1 MDDFLLRALSAGIIV
16 AILCGSLGVFILWRR
31 MAYFGDT
38 VSHASI
44 LGVSLGLLMGVS
56 VSFGVIATSIAVAL
70 AMLLLRRNHR
80 FSNDTVLG
88 VLAHSA
94 LSLGLVL
101 MVFIEG
107 QQIDLNAWLF
117 GDILAVTTIDLMV
130 LAVVGIVLLILLK
143 LIWRPLLSMSVSED
157 LARVEG
163 VNVAGIGLTYTL
175 LVALTIAVGIKVIGA
190 LLISSMLI
198 IPAAAARNLASS
210 PEAMIFYSVGIG
222 VVSVLLGLSSSYFW
236 DTPAGPSI
244 VVAATCL
251 FIVLQMLPK
260 R

>member
-1 MDDFLLRALSAGIIV
+1 MDDFLLRALAAGIVV
-16 AILCGSLGVFILWRR
+16 AILCGGLGVFILWRR

-44 LGVSLGLLMGVS
+44 LGVSLGILLGIS
-56 VSFGVIATSIAVAL
+56 VSLGVIATSIAVAL
-70 AMLLLRRNHR
+70 AMLLLRRNQR

-101 MVFIEG
+101 MAFVEG

-117 GDILAVTTIDLMV
+117 GDILAVTKLDLMI
-130 LAVVGIVLLILLK
+130 LAGAGTFLLIILK

-157 LARVEG
+157 LARIEG
-163 VNVAGIGLTYTL
+163 VNVAGIGLIYTL
-175 LVALTIAVGIKVIGA
+175 LVAITIAVGIKVIGA
-190 LLISSMLI
+190 LLISSLLI
-198 IPAAAARNLASS
+198 IPAAAARNIAES
-210 PEAMIFYSVGIG
+210 PEAMVFFAMLIG
-222 VVSVLLGLSSSYFW
+222 LIAVMLGLTSSYFW

-244 VVAATCL
+244 VVAATCF

>member
-1 MDDFLLRALSAGIIV
+1 MDDFLLRALTAGIIV

-44 LGVSLGLLMGVS
+44 LGVSLGILMGVS
-56 VSFGVIATSIAVAL
+56 VSLGIIATSIAVAL
-70 AMLLLRRNHR
+70 AMLLLRRNQR

-117 GDILAVTTIDLMV
+117 GDILAVTKKDLMTLV
-130 LAVVGIVLLILLK
+130 IVGSFLLIILQW
-143 LIWRPLLSMSVSED
+143 IWKPLLSMSVSED

-163 VNVAGIGLTYTL
+163 VNVSVVGLTYTM
-175 LVALTIAVGIKVIGA
+175 LVAITIAIGIKVIGA

-198 IPAAAARNLASS
+198 IPAAAARNLAKS
-210 PEAMIFYSVGIG
+210 PEAMVLYSMCIG
-222 VVSVLLGLSSSYFW
+222 VIAVLLGLVSSYFG

-244 VVAATCL
+244 VVAATCI

>member
-1 MDDFLLRALSAGIIV
+1 MDDFLLRALTAGIIV

-44 LGVSLGLLMGVS
+44 LGVSLGILMGVS

-70 AMLLLRRNHR
+70 AMLLLRRNQR

-101 MVFIEG
+101 MAFVEG

-117 GDILAVTTIDLMV
+117 GDILAVTKLDLMI
-130 LAVVGIVLLILLK
+130 LAGAGTFLLIILK
-143 LIWRPLLSMSVSED
+143 GIWQPLLSMSVSED

-175 LVALTIAVGIKVIGA
+175 LVAITIAVGIKVIGA

-198 IPAAAARNLASS
+198 IPAAAARNIAQS
-210 PEAMIFYSVGIG
+210 PESMALYAMLIG
-222 VVSVLLGLSSSYFW
+222 VMAVVLGLTSSYFW

-251 FIVLQMLPK
+251 FVVLQMLPK

>member
-1 MDDFLLRALSAGIIV
+1 MDDFLLRALTAGMIV

-44 LGVSLGLLMGVS
+44 LGVSLGILMGVS

-70 AMLLLRRNHR
+70 AMLLLRRDQR

-101 MVFIEG
+101 MVFVEG

-117 GDILAVTTIDLMV
+117 GDILAVTKIDLMI
-130 LAVVGIVLLILLK
+130 LASVGSILLIVLR
-143 LIWRPLLSMSVSED
+143 LIWKPLLSMSVSED

-163 VNVAGIGLTYTL
+163 VNIAGIGLTYTL
-175 LVALTIAVGIKVIGA
+175 LVAITIAVGIKVIGA

-198 IPAAAARNLASS
+198 IPAAAARNLAKS
-210 PEAMIFYSVGIG
+210 PEAMVLYSMLIG
-222 VVSVLLGLSSSYFW
+222 VIAVVSGLSSSYFW

-244 VVAATCL
+244 VVAATCV

>member
-130 LAVVGIVLLILLK
+130 LAVVGIVLLIVLK

-198 IPAAAARNLASS
+198 IPAAAARNLARS